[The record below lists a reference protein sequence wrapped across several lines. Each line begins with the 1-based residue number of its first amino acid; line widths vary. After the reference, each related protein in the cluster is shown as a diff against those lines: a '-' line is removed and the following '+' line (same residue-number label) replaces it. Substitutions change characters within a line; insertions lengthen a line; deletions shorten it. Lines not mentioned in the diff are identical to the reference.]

1 MSSEKSLI
9 LDFAKTEAMKSI
21 LPRPAILSSHGAKW
35 EGIHVEYHH
44 QSPPAETPEHYFQQH
59 NIGLILNSVTVN
71 GILNGKHYGSEPW
84 QRGEIFIGAAGT
96 DFQSGAVEDPEFM
109 AIALEPTDF
118 DNTVGE
124 STNSNLIEIIPHWK
138 ISDPLIFGIAWALKT
153 ELESGGL
160 NGTLY
165 VDALKNAL
173 SMHILHRYCAQKPN
187 QRDFEGGLEPGKLQI
202 VINYINDYL
211 NRDLH
216 IAELANLVQ
225 ISPYYFSRLF
235 KQSIGVTPHKYVT
248 QCRIEK
254 AKKLLKRQDFSITY
268 ISQQVGFHD
277 HSHFSKTF
285 CKIVGVTPKKYRDRL

>member
-1 MSSEKSLI
+1 MSSHKPLI
-9 LDFAKTEAMKSI
+9 LDFAQKDAMDLI
-21 LPRPAILSSHGAKW
+21 MPCPAILSSHGANW

-44 QSPPAETPEHYFQQH
+44 QSPPAETPEHCFQQH

-84 QRGEIFIGAAGT
+84 QSGEMFIGAAGT
-96 DFQSGAVEDPEFM
+96 DFQSGAVADPEFM

-118 DNTVGE
+118 DQTLDE
-124 STNSNLIEIIPHWK
+124 STNSSAIEIIPQWK

-165 VDALKNAL
+165 VDTLKNTL
-173 SMHILHRYCAQKPN
+173 SMHVLHRYSAQKPLR
-187 QRDFEGGLEPGKLQI
+187 RDFNNGLEPVKLQM

-225 ISPYYFSRLF
+225 ISPYYFSHLF
-235 KQSIGVTPHKYVT
+235 KQSTGISPHQYVT
-248 QCRIEK
+248 QCRIKK
-254 AKKLLKRQDFSITY
+254 AKQLLKIPELSIAY
-268 ISQQVGFHD
+268 ISQQVGFND
-277 HSHFSKTF
+277 QSHFGKAF
-285 CKIVGVTPKKYRDRL
+285 CKIVGVTPKKYRDSL

>member
-1 MSSEKSLI
+1 MSSEKPLI
-9 LDFAKTEAMKSI
+9 LDFAQTDATKLI
-21 LPRPAILSSHGAKW
+21 LPRPAILSSKAAKW
-35 EGIHVEYHH
+35 EGIHAEYHR
-44 QSPPAETPEHYFQQH
+44 QSPAECPEHCFQQH
-59 NIGLILNSVTVN
+59 SIGLILNSVTVT

-84 QRGEIFIGAAGT
+84 QSGQIFIGAAGT
-96 DFQSGAVEDPEFM
+96 DFQSSAVEEPEFM

-118 DNTVGE
+118 DKTVDE
-124 STNSNLIEIIPHWK
+124 STNSNLIEIIPQWK
-138 ISDPLIFGIAWALKT
+138 ISDPLIHGIGWALKT

-173 SMHILHRYCAQKPN
+173 SMHILHRYSAQKPH
-187 QRDFEGGLEPGKLQI
+187 QRDFEDGLEPVKLQI

-216 IAELANLVQ
+216 LAELANLVQ

-235 KQSIGVTPHKYVT
+235 KQSIGVTPHQYVT

-254 AKKLLKRQDFSITY
+254 AKQLLKRRDLSITY

-277 HSHFSKTF
+277 QSHFSKTF
-285 CKIVGVTPKKYRDRL
+285 CKIVGVTPKKYRDSL

>member
-1 MSSEKSLI
+1 MSSEQQLI
-9 LDFAKTEAMKSI
+9 LDFAQPDAMKSI
-21 LPRPAILSSHGAKW
+21 LPSPSILSSHGTKW
-35 EGIHVEYHH
+35 EGIHVEYHR
-44 QSPPAETPEHYFQQH
+44 QPADETPEHCFQQH

-84 QRGEIFIGAAGT
+84 QRGEIFIGGAGT
-96 DFQSGAVEDPEFM
+96 DFQSGAVEDPEFV
-109 AIALEPTDF
+109 AIAIDPTDF
-118 DNTVGE
+118 DKTVYE

-138 ISDPLIFGIAWALKT
+138 ISDPLILGIGWALKT

-173 SMHILHRYCAQKPN
+173 SVHILHRYCAQKTK
-187 QRDFEGGLEPGKLQI
+187 QRDFEGGLDTYKLQI

-211 NRDLH
+211 SRDLH
-216 IAELANLVQ
+216 LAELANLVQ

-235 KQSIGVTPHKYVT
+235 KQSIGVTAHQYVI

-254 AKKLLKRQDFSITY
+254 AKQLLKTQDLSLTY

-277 HSHFSKTF
+277 QSHFSKTF
-285 CKIVGVTPKKYRDRL
+285 CKIVGLTPKKYRDRL

>member
-1 MSSEKSLI
+1 MSSEKQLI

-21 LPRPAILSSHGAKW
+21 LPNPAILSSHGANW
-35 EGIHVEYHH
+35 QGIHVEYHR
-44 QSPPAETPEHYFQQH
+44 QPPNEGPEHYFQQH
-59 NIGLILNSVTVN
+59 SIGLALNSARIE
-71 GILNGKHYGSEPW
+71 GILNGKHYASEDR
-84 QRGEIFIGAAGT
+84 QGGEIFIGGAGT
-96 DFQSGAVEDPEFM
+96 HFQLGTVEDSEFI
-109 AIALEPTDF
+109 AIAINPIDF
-118 DNTVGE
+118 DNTVAE
-124 STNSNLIEIIPHWK
+124 STNSNLIEIIPHWQ
-138 ISDPLIFGIAWALKT
+138 IYDPLIFGIAWGLKT

-187 QRDFEGGLEPGKLQI
+187 LRGFDNGLDSGKLQI

-216 IAELANLVQ
+216 LAELAKLVQ
-225 ISPYYFSRLF
+225 ISPYYFGRLF
-235 KQSIGVTPHKYVT
+235 KQSTGITPHQYVT

-254 AKKLLKRQDFSITY
+254 AKQLLKIADLSIAY

-277 HSHFSKTF
+277 QSHFSKTF
-285 CKIVGVTPKKYRDRL
+285 CKIVGVTPKKYRDSL

>member
-1 MSSEKSLI
+1 MSLEKALI
-9 LDFAKTEAMKSI
+9 LDFAQTDAMKSI
-21 LPRPAILSSHGAKW
+21 LPHPAILSSHHGTKW
-35 EGIHVEYHH
+35 EGIHVEYHR
-44 QSPPAETPEHYFQQH
+44 QPADECPEHCFQQH

-84 QRGEIFIGAAGT
+84 QRGEIFIGGAGT
-96 DFQSGAVEDPEFM
+96 DFQSGAVEDPEFI
-109 AIALEPTDF
+109 AIAIDPTDF

-138 ISDPLIFGIAWALKT
+138 ISDPLILGIGWALKT

-173 SMHILHRYCAQKPN
+173 SVHILHRYCAQKPN
-187 QRDFEGGLEPGKLQI
+187 QRDFEGGLDPVKLQI

-235 KQSIGVTPHKYVT
+235 KQSIGVTPHQYVT

-254 AKKLLKRQDFSITY
+254 AKQLLKKPDLSLTY

-277 HSHFSKTF
+277 QSHFSKTF